1 MIKERLDGYIEDSRE
16 DMIKHILDIISYHSF
31 TGDQIENEKCFR
43 HVLDL
48 AEDMGFKTMTT
59 SDRSVG
65 IVEMGE
71 GEECLGILV
80 HVDVVGVG
88 DEDKWT
94 HGPFNGVQKD
104 GFLWGRGTSD
114 DKGAVIMSLFA
125 MKAVMESGVKL
136 GKKVWLIIGTSE
148 EGEWT
153 DIQTFKREFPVPDY
167 GFSPDGEFPIFNV
180 EKGYADVVLSFHEP
194 RLDDI
199 VDITGG
205 DSPNTVPSKAQI
217 SLSNGST
224 LTIHGVST
232 HSSTPEEGDNAI
244 ISLCLKLMDELG
256 YDFNFSRFVTNHLRN
271 EGMPV
276 GLHIDDGGSF
286 HENEHVGFTT
296 AAPTVIWLEDG
307 KLKLNINI
315 RHRFG
320 TDYESIFR
328 AFEKKSGEY
337 GFNFEINNYLEPMK
351 VDRDLPFLQ
360 IMREVSEIYE
370 TDGSFMVASGS
381 SYAKSMER
389 FVSWGPV
396 FPDDPQTAHVEDE
409 RLSVDTMLRATKL
422 YAYFI
427 YKITHQMREV
437 TW

>member
-1 MIKERLDGYIEDSRE
+1 MIKERLDSYIDTSRD
-16 DMIKHILDIISYHSF
+16 DMIKHILDIISYPSF
-31 TGDQIENEKCFR
+31 TGDQIENERCLQ

-71 GEECLGILV
+71 GDECLGILV
-80 HVDVVGVG
+80 HVDVVGIG
-88 DEDKWT
+88 DADKWT
-94 HGPFNGVQKD
+94 HGPFNGVHRE
-104 GFLWGRGTSD
+104 GFLWGRGTTD

-125 MKAVMESGVKL
+125 MKAVMDSGVKL
-136 GKKVWLIIGTSE
+136 GKRVWLIIGTSE

-153 DIQTFKREFPVPDY
+153 DIETFKREYPVPDY

-194 RLDDI
+194 RLHDI
-199 VDITGG
+199 VDISGG

-217 SLSNGST
+217 HLANGDTHTSN
-224 LTIHGVST
+224 GVST

-256 YDFNFSRFVTNHLRN
+256 YDFSFSRFVTSHLTN
-271 EGMPV
+271 EGLPV
-276 GLHIDDGGSF
+276 DLYIDDGESF
-286 HENEHVGFTT
+286 HEDEHVGFTT
-296 AAPTVIWLEDG
+296 AAPTVVWFEDG

-315 RHRFG
+315 RHRYG
-320 TDYESIFR
+320 TDDDSIFR
-328 AFEKKSGEY
+328 AFERKSGEY
-337 GFNFEINNYLEPMK
+337 GYSFEINNYLEPMK

-360 IMREVSEIYE
+360 IMKEVSETYD
-370 TDGSFMVASGS
+370 TDGSFMVAAGT

-396 FPDDPQTAHVEDE
+396 FPHDPQTAHVEDE
-409 RLSVDTMLRATKL
+409 RLAVETMVRATKL

-427 YKITHQMREV
+427 YKITHQTEEV
-437 TW
+437 TM